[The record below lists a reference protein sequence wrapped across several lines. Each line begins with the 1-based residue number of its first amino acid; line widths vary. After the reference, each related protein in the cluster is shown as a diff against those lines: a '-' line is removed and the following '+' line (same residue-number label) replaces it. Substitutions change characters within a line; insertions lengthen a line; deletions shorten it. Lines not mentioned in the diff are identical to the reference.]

1 MQDLG
6 RAALLIY
13 LHTRGVSHTKDG
25 ACNSKANYR
34 LPQRLVGSGRQRVVE
49 QILTRRC
56 LDNNLPVALARMVI
70 WMGIGWLATLHTA
83 LG

>member
-13 LHTRGVSHTKDG
+13 LHTRGASHTKDG
-25 ACNSKANYR
+25 ACEADYR
-34 LPQRLVGSGRQRVVE
+34 LPQRLSMSSGRQKVVE
-49 QILTRRC
+49 QILTPRR
-56 LDNNLPVALARMVI
+56 LHNNLPVALARMVVLT
-70 WMGIGWLATLHTA
+70 GIGWLATSCTA